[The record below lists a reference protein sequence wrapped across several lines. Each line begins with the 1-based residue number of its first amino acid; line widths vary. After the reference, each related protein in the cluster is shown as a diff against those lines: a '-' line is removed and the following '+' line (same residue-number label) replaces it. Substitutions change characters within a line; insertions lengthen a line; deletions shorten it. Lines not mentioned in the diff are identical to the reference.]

1 MYEIVVILSFIILF
15 IYSCVV
21 SYYCYKFA
29 MILINLEDVVEESL
43 AKLESIHSQF
53 IEILEIPVFFD
64 SVEIRKCIQLI
75 KTAKIVVEETI
86 NSISGISPSKE
97 IEGETK
103 LQEEKIKTGEKL
115 EYARK
120 EENVKED
127 S

>member
-86 NSISGISPSKE
+86 NSISGISSSKE

>member
-1 MYEIVVILSFIILF
+1 MNEVLVILSFIILF

-43 AKLESIHSQF
+43 AKLESIRLQF

-86 NSISGISPSKE
+86 NSISGVASSE
-97 IEGETK
+97 AIEEETK
-103 LQEEKIKTGEKL
+103 LQEENIQAGEKS

-120 EENVKED
+120 EKNFKEE

>member
-43 AKLESIHSQF
+43 AKLESIRLQF

-86 NSISGISPSKE
+86 NSISGISSSKE

>member
-1 MYEIVVILSFIILF
+1 MNETLVILSFIILF

-43 AKLESIHSQF
+43 AKLESIRLQF

-86 NSISGISPSKE
+86 NSSSGVASSE
-97 IEGETK
+97 AIEEGTE
-103 LQEEKIKTGEKL
+103 LQEENIQAGEKS

-120 EENVKED
+120 EKNIKEE